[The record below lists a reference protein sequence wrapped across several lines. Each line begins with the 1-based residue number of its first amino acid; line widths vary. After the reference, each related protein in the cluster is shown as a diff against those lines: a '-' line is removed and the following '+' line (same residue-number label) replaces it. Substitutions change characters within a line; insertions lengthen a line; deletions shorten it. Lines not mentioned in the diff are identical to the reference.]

1 VTWYSDESLEYIGKL
16 FELKVINIY
25 HDPLTNVSRRRYKYY
40 LMLRHLQKLI
50 HYPSN
55 GNLIDRSIRYKIIT
69 KIASVG
75 ARLVPSL
82 ILDSDH
88 ELKPYGQ
95 SVTIVYEKP
104 M

>member
-16 FELKVINIY
+16 FELKVINIH
-25 HDPLTNVSRRRYKYY
+25 HDPLTNMSRRRYKYY
-40 LMLRHLQKLI
+40 LMLRYLQKLI

-55 GNLIDRSIRYKIIT
+55 TNLIDRSIRYKIIT